1 MSNTPQREV
10 SDKIKTKVFFPN
22 LNGVRAL
29 AALMVVVSHVE
40 LHKVI
45 FHVRRIPNTDLLNFG
60 KAGVTIFFSLSGFLI
75 TYLLLEE
82 KRNFTAINFK
92 GFYMRRIL
100 RIWPLYYLVVLFGFF
115 VYPGGTGH
123 AFWLSVFFLPNLAFC
138 LQMLPAIFDPIW
150 SIGTEEQF
158 YIFHPHFFRIK
169 KLQYIL
175 YALLAFIVLLW
186 SAQLIVDHIFQSH
199 PLYAAL
205 HQVMYY
211 SRFDNMMIGA
221 VVAVLYYNTKHP
233 EFSFRFQKT
242 FNAIFRKRIQLIIL
256 NIFLIYLIAYL
267 LYDIPHGD
275 VIIAALASLLIVNL
289 CEAKTSIYSLNNKFL
304 GYIGQISYGIYLL
317 HKFVLFLVLYL
328 VSKYLAQG
336 SLVVEN
342 IIIYTSIITLTIA
355 LASLSYY
362 GYEKPFLNIKKR
374 FQKITQ

>member
-1 MSNTPQREV
+1 MSSTPLREV

-45 FHVRRIPNTDLLNFG
+45 FHVRRIPDTNLLNFG

-82 KRNFTAINFK
+82 KRNFTTINFK

-169 KLQYIL
+169 KLQHIL

-186 SAQLIVDHIFQSH
+186 AAQLAVDHLFVHH
-199 PLYAAL
+199 PMYTSL
-205 HQVMYY
+205 HKVMYY

-233 EFSFRFQKT
+233 EFNFRFQKV
-242 FNAIFRKRIQLIIL
+242 FNAIFRKKVQLVIL
-256 NIFLIYLIAYL
+256 NIFLIYLVCYL

-275 VIIAALASLLIVNL
+275 VLIAALASLLIVNL
-289 CEAKTSIYSLNNKFL
+289 CEAKTSIYSLNNKYL
-304 GYIGQISYGIYLL
+304 GYIGQISYSIYLL

-328 VSKYLAQG
+328 ISKYLAQG
-336 SLVVEN
+336 SLVIEN
-342 IIIYTSIITLTIA
+342 IIIYTSIITLSIA

-362 GYEKPFLNIKKR
+362 GYERPFLNIKKR